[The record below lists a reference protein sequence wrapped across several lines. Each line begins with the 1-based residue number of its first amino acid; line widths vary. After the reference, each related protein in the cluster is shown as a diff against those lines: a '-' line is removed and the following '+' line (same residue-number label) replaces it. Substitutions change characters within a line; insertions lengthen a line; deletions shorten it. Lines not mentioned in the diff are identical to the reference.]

1 MIAAVDSPYPSI
13 QNACDLT
20 AAVTCYNE
28 QDLVIETLET
38 LMASLRG
45 FDFTWEIVV
54 IDDASTDAS
63 AERIK
68 AFAAA
73 HPDVPL
79 RLYVNDVNQGFGS
92 SIVDGAYLGLGTW
105 YRVCC
110 GDGGEPRETFDAIFS
125 QIGRADV
132 IVPWIDGDGGRSFF
146 RRLLSAMYT
155 GLINF
160 ITGHRLRYYNGLYLA
175 RRTDFMR
182 YSGNYRGFG
191 AQADILARMLSE
203 GRSFLEVPITCDER
217 KHGASQAL
225 KLKNI
230 LSVALTVLDMTLG
243 RFGQLLY
250 PQRKSP
256 RLVPQILMA
265 TTPVAARLVPS
276 SPQSASG
283 PDHSDPVLRHE

>member
-1 MIAAVDSPYPSI
+1 MPVPYPGI
-13 QNACDLT
+13 VDRCDLT

-38 LMASLRG
+38 LIASLRG
-45 FDFTWEIVV
+45 FDFTWEIIV
-54 IDDASTDAS
+54 IDDASPDAS
-63 AERIK
+63 AERVK

-125 QIGRADV
+125 HIVRADV
-132 IVPWIDGDGGRSFF
+132 IVPWIDGDGGRARF
-146 RRLLSAMYT
+146 RVWLSGLYT
-155 GLINF
+155 SLINL
-160 ITGHRLRYYNGLYLA
+160 ITGHRVRYYNGLYLA

-230 LSVALTVLDMTLG
+230 LSVALTVRDMTLA

-250 PQRKSP
+250 PQRKSA
-256 RLVPQILMA
+256 RLVPQVLVV
-265 TTPVAARLVPS
+265 TTPAAAGLMTLSTQS
-276 SPQSASG
+276 SGG
-283 PDHSDPVLRHE
+283 PDHSGPVLRHE

>member
-1 MIAAVDSPYPSI
+1 MTNPNDPPYPSI
-13 QNACDLT
+13 CHTCDLT
-20 AAVTCYNE
+20 AAVTCFNE

-38 LMASLRG
+38 LVASLCG

-63 AERIK
+63 VDRVK

-73 HPDVPL
+73 HPEVPL

-110 GDGGEPRETFDAIFS
+110 GDGGEPKETFDAIFS

-132 IVPWIDGDGGRSFF
+132 IVPWIEGDGGRSVF
-146 RRLLSAMYT
+146 RCLLSTAYT

-191 AQADILARMLSE
+191 AQADILARMLTE
-203 GRSFLEVPITCDER
+203 GRSFLEVGITCDEQ

-243 RFGQLLY
+243 RMGRLLY
-250 PQRKSP
+250 PQRKST
-256 RLVPQILMA
+256 RLVPQMLVA
-265 TTPVAARLVPS
+265 TTPAATSIMTPATEPGTNTPELS
-276 SPQSASG
+276 
-283 PDHSDPVLRHE
+283 HSDHHA

>member
-1 MIAAVDSPYPSI
+1 MTRLPDPPYPSI
-13 QNACDLT
+13 CNTCDLT

-38 LMASLRG
+38 LVTSLRG

-63 AERIK
+63 VARIRGFAE
-68 AFAAA
+68 A
-73 HPDVPL
+73 HPDIPL

-110 GDGGEPRETFDAIFS
+110 GDGGEPKETFDAIFS

-155 GLINF
+155 GLINC
-160 ITGHRLRYYNGLYLA
+160 ITGHRVRYYNGLYLA

-203 GRSFLEVPITCDER
+203 GRSFLEVGITCDER

-243 RFGQLLY
+243 RMGRLLY
-250 PQRKSP
+250 PQRTSA
-256 RLVPQILMA
+256 RLVPQVLAA
-265 TTPVAARLVPS
+265 TTPAATRIMPPAQDSGASHTDRL
-276 SPQSASG
+276 
-283 PDHSDPVLRHE
+283 HFERHA